1 MEVLFLCKYS
11 EIQEE
16 MKRGMLVLWVCC
28 WLGLAPAVHA
38 QDVKMLTAE
47 METVF
52 KSLRP
57 AERKALAE
65 GYAAVMTSPDWPA
78 AVRDSI
84 AAAFRGLQGLHVAV
98 SPELRNFVVCVNSFF
113 RRGERE
119 NLEVWLEGL
128 QRLLSSTERKRVE
141 VKAYLE
147 ETVTVAEEQV
157 VWDGSSHR
165 WWVDGRLEWKAG
177 VPLRIDF
184 QKGNLMCSTRKDTIC
199 IRETSGT
206 YLMGAAELE
215 GSGGFVQW
223 DNGEAEVTA
232 DLSRYVIQLKLS
244 GYAAD
249 SVLFHHEE
257 KYGRPLAGQLK
268 DNALKYA
275 RNAQTPYPEFASYD
289 LDISLLGIF
298 EQISFRGGVEY
309 RGRKFFGTGT
319 AEHPAL
325 LHIVPNDTIRME
337 LRAKRFDFDSLRVV
351 GGQTAMEITM
361 DSGQIV
367 HRNVTFSYSIPQ
379 RAVSVK
385 RISEQSLQAPFRD
398 TYHQILFGVEE
409 IYWQLDSAYMEM
421 RMSSRSGLFKAS
433 IESMNFF
440 SDEVYDDIQGL
451 DEVNP
456 LNGLLKCSRALG
468 ENTFTLSD
476 YAGFMRKPVDQLR
489 RQIVLLS
496 YNDFV
501 DYNEAADEVTLKRR
515 LFDYTKARVGKQD
528 YDNIRFLSSPDRS
541 RVIARFDVRNYNLHI
556 SGVEHFLIS
565 RAHNIYVE
573 PFDGQVVMMK
583 NRDMLFNGKLNAGVF
598 NMYGRELFFSYDKY
612 TINLPQVDSAA
623 MFMAGREGQG
633 RGKRINSLI
642 REIEGEILIDSPD
655 NKAGK
660 KREAGFPVFN
670 STKESYVYFDEPAI
684 QGGQYHR
691 DSFYY
696 CIAPYTIKGINNAD
710 GIRYAFDGTLYSNIV
725 EPIRDTLRLLE
736 DNALGLKYETPADGL
751 RLYGKGRITSRMTL
765 NRRGFIADGKVDMN
779 GSHFDS
785 DTILL
790 LPARMTART
799 KKIAVDAVPGKRPAA
814 GGKEVG
820 VEYVTANG
828 VLHAQSTGTPF
839 DVYAGR
845 VKHTGSL
852 LVSDRMMDAS
862 GRLTVEGATLDSR
875 LFHLRDSL
883 LESAGTAL
891 NFTSVLNKD
900 IHMNTSDVAATIDL
914 AANKGTF
921 VNNAKD
927 NRVDFTSCRYSCS
940 FMHATW
946 YMQEA
951 HLNIGVEEPS
961 MLAEMWRTEDEKFLP
976 HAGRNMFISTNPAL
990 DSLRFI
996 VPLAKY
1002 DLKEG
1007 NIECRWI
1014 NHIDLANGRFYP
1026 ADGDLS
1032 IATDGTIAELEG
1044 GKLLC
1049 DRGDLSKVLTGVSL
1063 KLVGRNRFSGSGN
1076 YLYVSEE
1083 KKKIPIRFSEI
1094 GVDTSRLIFAK
1105 AALKEEEALAL
1116 NDALRFKGD
1125 ITLFS
1130 RLPHLHFSGYAGL
1143 TLADTCLK
1151 HNWVEVK
1158 SFLDAAHIRI
1168 PVEVENHNDARQRI
1182 YNGIYLYSDR
1192 AFRPYAAF
1200 LGNRRFYKDD
1210 LLIGGK
1216 GTLEWSRGM
1225 RQYVISDTAV
1235 NGYYRFRY
1243 DPENSAVSATGQID
1257 CSLGIP
1263 GVRQKMAGDIS
1274 FDLKGNRLEMKDLLF
1289 TLDFP
1294 LTGRMETV
1302 FLRDFAE
1309 KKLKTIYAG
1318 NRLKLKLYTF
1328 YDKSA
1333 LPHVEK
1339 QLGAS
1344 SNNVP
1349 DSLDR
1354 LWVFDSLR
1362 FEWVSKTHSYVAN
1375 GQAHIVALRGKPVE
1389 KTMNV
1394 KMEMMRSRGGN
1405 QLFLYV
1411 YDDKVW
1417 YYFEFSDQSLYT
1429 LSSDEEYNEIVR
1441 TEKPEKKMMRDGD
1454 GGLLYTI
1461 TICPPSKKERFLQRV
1476 K

>member
-1 MEVLFLCKYS
+1 M
-11 EIQEE
+11 
-16 MKRGMLVLWVCC
+16 
-28 WLGLAPAVHA
+28 APAAYA
-38 QDVKMLTAE
+38 QDAKVLTAE
-47 METVF
+47 MEAVF
-52 KSLRP
+52 KSLRT

-65 GYAAVMTSPDWPA
+65 GYAAMMTSADWTSA
-78 AVRDSI
+78 EKDSV
-84 AAAFRGLQGLHVAV
+84 AAAFRGMQELHVAV
-98 SPELRNFVVCVNSFF
+98 VPELRDFVVCVNSFF

-119 NLEVWLEGL
+119 NLGVWLGGL
-128 QRLLSSTERKRVE
+128 QRLLSAPERKRVE
-141 VKAYLE
+141 IKSYLA
-147 ETVTVAEEQV
+147 ETVAVAEGQV
-157 VWDGSSHR
+157 VWDGNSHR
-165 WWVDGRLEWKAG
+165 WWVDGKLEWKAG
-177 VPLRIDF
+177 VPMRVDF
-184 QKGNLMCSTRKDTIC
+184 RDGNLMCTTRKDTIC

-206 YLMGAAELE
+206 YLLGASELE
-215 GSGGFVQW
+215 GRGGVVRW
-223 DNGEAEVTA
+223 DNGETEVTA
-232 DLSRYVIQLKLS
+232 DLSRYLIQLKQS
-244 GYAAD
+244 GYVAD

-289 LDISLLGIF
+289 LDVVLLGIF
-298 EQISFRGGVEY
+298 EHISFRGGVAY
-309 RGRKFFGTGT
+309 QGKKFLGKGT

-325 LHIVPNDTIRME
+325 LSIVPNDTIRME
-337 LRAKRFDFDSLRVV
+337 VKAKRFDFDSLRVV
-351 GGQTAMEITM
+351 AGQTEMEIAM
-361 DSGQIV
+361 DSGNIAHQ
-367 HRNVTFSYSIPQ
+367 NVTFSYSIPQ
-379 RAVSVK
+379 HAVSVK

-409 IYWQLDSAYMEM
+409 IYWPLDSAYMEM

-433 IESMNFF
+433 VESMNFF
-440 SDEVYDDIQGL
+440 SDEVYDNIQGL

-468 ENTFTLSD
+468 ENTFGVGD
-476 YAGFMRKPVDQLR
+476 YAGFMRKPIDQLR

-496 YNDFV
+496 YSDFV
-501 DYNEAADEVTLKRR
+501 DYNEAEDEVTLKQR

-528 YDNIRFLSSPDRS
+528 YDNIRFLSSPDKS
-541 RVIARFDVRNYNLHI
+541 RVVARFDVRNYNLHI
-556 SGVEHFLIS
+556 SGVEHFFIS

-598 NMYGRELFFSYDKY
+598 NMYGKELFFSYDKY
-612 TINLPQVDSAA
+612 TINMPNVDSAA

-642 REIEGEILIDSPD
+642 RKIEGEILIDSPD

-660 KREAGFPVFN
+660 QKEAGYPVFN

-696 CIAPYTIKGINNAD
+696 CIAPYSIKGINNPE

-725 EPIRDTLRLLE
+725 EPIHDTLRLLE
-736 DNALGLKYETPADGL
+736 DNALGLKYKTPPSGI
-751 RLYGKGRITSRMTL
+751 RLYGKGKITSDMTL
-765 NRRGFIADGKVDMN
+765 NRKGFIAGGEVDMN
-779 GSHFDS
+779 GSRFDS

-799 KKIAVDAVPGKRPAA
+799 HAIAVNAVRDKRPAA

-820 VEYVTANG
+820 VEYVTADG
-828 VLHAQSTGTPF
+828 VLRATSTGTPF
-839 DVYAGR
+839 DIYGGR
-845 VKHTGSL
+845 VKHSGTL
-852 LVSDRMMDAS
+852 MVSDRMLDAA
-862 GRLTVEGATLDSR
+862 GKLTVEGATMDSR

-883 LESAGTAL
+883 LESASTAL

-914 AANKGTF
+914 EANKGKF

-951 HLNIGVEEPS
+951 YLNIGVEEQS
-961 MLAEMWRTEDEKFLP
+961 MLEEMWRTEDEKFLP
-976 HAGRNMFISTNPAL
+976 HAGRNMFISTNPLL

-1007 NIECRWI
+1007 NIECHWV

-1026 ADGDLS
+1026 VDGNLS
-1032 IATDGTIAELEG
+1032 IAANGDIGELKA

-1049 DRGDLSKVLTGVSL
+1049 ERSDLSKILTGVTL
-1063 KLVGRNRFSGSGN
+1063 QLVGRNRFSGSGD

-1083 KKKIPIRFSEI
+1083 KKKSPIHFSQI
-1094 GVDTSRLIFAK
+1094 GVDTSRFIFAK
-1105 AALKEEEALAL
+1105 TELKEEQALAL

-1130 RLPHLHFSGYAGL
+1130 RQPHLYFSGYAGL
-1143 TLADTCLK
+1143 MIADTSLK
-1151 HNWVEVK
+1151 HNWVAVK
-1158 SFLDAAHIRI
+1158 SFLDAGHVRI
-1168 PVEVENHNDARQRI
+1168 PVEIENYNDARQRI
-1182 YNGIYLYSDR
+1182 YNGIYLYADR
-1192 AFRPYAAF
+1192 TFRPYAAF

-1210 LLIGGK
+1210 LLIGGQ
-1216 GTLEWSRGM
+1216 GLLEWSRGM
-1225 RQYVISDTAV
+1225 RQYVIADTAV
-1235 NGYYRFRY
+1235 NMYYRFRY
-1243 DPENSAVSATGQID
+1243 DPENSTVSATGPID
-1257 CSLGIP
+1257 CSMHIV
-1263 GVRQKMAGDIS
+1263 GVRQQMAGDIS
-1274 FDLKGNRLEMKDLLF
+1274 FHLPSHQLTMNDLLC
-1289 TLDFP
+1289 TVDFP
-1294 LTGRMETV
+1294 LLGRMETV
-1302 FLRDFAE
+1302 LLRDFTD
-1309 KKLKTIYAG
+1309 KKLKTVRAG
-1318 NRLKLKLYTF
+1318 NRLKLKTSAF
-1328 YDKSA
+1328 YEKSA

-1339 QLGAS
+1339 QWNAS
-1344 SNNVP
+1344 SNNLP

-1354 LWVFDSLR
+1354 LWVFDSLCM
-1362 FEWVSKTHSYVAN
+1362 EWNTKTHSYVAD
-1375 GQAHIVALRGKPVE
+1375 GRAHIVAMRGKPVE
-1389 KTMNV
+1389 KTMNL

-1405 QLFLYV
+1405 QLFLYL
-1411 YDDKVW
+1411 YDDKIW

-1429 LSSDEEYNEIVR
+1429 LSSNEEYNEIVR
-1441 TEKPEKKMMRDGD
+1441 TEKPEKKMMRDGEN
-1454 GGLLYTI
+1454 GLLYTI